1 MKSTFVTYQIFLHF
15 SGGGAGWRSWT
26 HFPFTWKQEGM
37 SMIASLHRPDK
48 TLALLKISTAEDVV
62 THPYSSAFLWEAL
75 PSQLQKDVAEGWL

>member
-1 MKSTFVTYQIFLHF
+1 
-15 SGGGAGWRSWT
+15 
-26 HFPFTWKQEGM
+26 
-37 SMIASLHRPDK
+37 MIASLHRPDK